1 MKIIKTFLIVSLM
14 SVFLSGCQSVKD
26 NLSMKKKNN
35 TNEFLVKKK
44 NPLVMPPDFEKL
56 PKPLSEQKLEDNS
69 DNEEL
74 DLSKI
79 LKSKTKKENKI
90 KNSNLE
96 KSVSD
101 ILN

>member
-1 MKIIKTFLIVSLM
+1 MKIIKTFLIVGLM
-14 SVFLSGCQSVKD
+14 FVFLSGCQSIKD

-56 PKPLSEQKLEDNS
+56 PKPLAEEKIENNSE
-69 DNEEL
+69 NEEL

>member
-1 MKIIKTFLIVSLM
+1 MFI
-14 SVFLSGCQSVKD
+14 FLSGCQSIKD

-56 PKPLSEQKLEDNS
+56 PKPLSEQKLEDNI

>member
-1 MKIIKTFLIVSLM
+1 
-14 SVFLSGCQSVKD
+14 
-26 NLSMKKKNN
+26 MKKKNN

-56 PKPLSEQKLEDNS
+56 PKPLTEEKLEDNIE
-69 DNEEL
+69 NEEL

>member
-1 MKIIKTFLIVSLM
+1 MKIIKTFLIVGLM
-14 SVFLSGCQSVKD
+14 FAFLSGCQSIKD

>member
-1 MKIIKTFLIVSLM
+1 MFI
-14 SVFLSGCQSVKD
+14 FLSGCQSIKD

>member
-1 MKIIKTFLIVSLM
+1 MKIIKTFLIVGLM
-14 SVFLSGCQSVKD
+14 FVFLSGCQSIKD

>member
-1 MKIIKTFLIVSLM
+1 MKIIKTFLIVGLM
-14 SVFLSGCQSVKD
+14 FAFLSGCQSIKD

-56 PKPLSEQKLEDNS
+56 PKPLSEEKLEDNS
-69 DNEEL
+69 ENEEL

>member
-1 MKIIKTFLIVSLM
+1 MF
-14 SVFLSGCQSVKD
+14 VFLSGCQSIKD

>member
-1 MKIIKTFLIVSLM
+1 
-14 SVFLSGCQSVKD
+14 
-26 NLSMKKKNN
+26 MKKKNN

-56 PKPLSEQKLEDNS
+56 PKPLIEQKLEDNS

>member
-1 MKIIKTFLIVSLM
+1 
-14 SVFLSGCQSVKD
+14 
-26 NLSMKKKNN
+26 MKKKNN

-56 PKPLSEQKLEDNS
+56 PKPLSEEKLEDNS
-69 DNEEL
+69 ENEEL